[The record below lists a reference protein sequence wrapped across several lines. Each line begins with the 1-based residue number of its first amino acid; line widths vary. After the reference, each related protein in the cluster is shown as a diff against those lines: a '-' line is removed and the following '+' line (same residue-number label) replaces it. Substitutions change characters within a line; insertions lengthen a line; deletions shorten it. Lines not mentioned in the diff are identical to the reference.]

1 MMLTEKKQDK
11 FGREMEHDLH
21 RTMTKAEKAPRQE
34 LAAIQLQAAQRLLK
48 DTEIATRLAPTADVL
63 NHPPEFKSDA
73 SPEAA
78 EKHFQTVNKAFE
90 AGLAKYEHL
99 NPEKAQEIRKRYN
112 LKGKSWSVQIDL
124 KKNEKKNES

>member
-1 MMLTEKKQDK
+1 MLTEKKQDK

-21 RTMTKAEKAPRQE
+21 RAMTKAEKAPRQE
-34 LAAIQLQAAQRLLK
+34 IAAIQLQAAQKLLK
-48 DTEIATRLAPTADVL
+48 DTEIAAKLTPAESVL
-63 NHPPEFKSDA
+63 KQAPEFRSDV

-90 AGLAKYEHL
+90 DSLARHEHL
-99 NPEKAQEIRKRYN
+99 NPQKAQEIRKRYG

-124 KKNEKKNES
+124 TKNGKTNNES